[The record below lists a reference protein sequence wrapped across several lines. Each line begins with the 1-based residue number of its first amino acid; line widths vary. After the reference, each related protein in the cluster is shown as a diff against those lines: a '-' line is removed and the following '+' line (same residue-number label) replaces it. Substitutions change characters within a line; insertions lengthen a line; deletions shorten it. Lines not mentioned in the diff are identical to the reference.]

1 MSFVDE
7 LRGASAHLLLGA
19 FGSLGLQMFSTGLL
33 FAANLLYARLLG
45 VEGYGIYAY
54 ASAWVAV
61 LGIPAGLGTREYL
74 VREVA
79 VSRASY
85 DWLRLEGV
93 QVWATR
99 TILGAAVVT
108 AVIAALVAWAL
119 DGSTLNDKLLTFFLA
134 LPLLPLTALTGIR
147 YAVLR
152 GLDKI
157 ITAQLPESLL
167 RPITQIALVSVLWTL
182 VGNLVPWQVMM
193 AAVASAAVALCFS
206 NWFLHQAQPVTVR
219 HLPNHS
225 YDSVWLRSTVPFM
238 FIAGLYLINSRAD
251 IIMLGILRGPQEAG
265 IFAVASY
272 GAGFVSF
279 MLIAVNTAIAPSIA
293 RLWRNHE
300 LGELQRLITRSSR
313 TVAVATLPLAAGL
326 ALAAE
331 RFMGLFGLQFVKG
344 ADAMA
349 LLCLAQFVN
358 AALGSVGLILNMSDN
373 ERWTAGGVGIAA
385 LLNVTLNVLL
395 IPRWGLSGAAV
406 ASAISLIT
414 WNLLLVYAVRSRT
427 GLRPTAF
434 AM

>member
-1 MSFVDE
+1 
-7 LRGASAHLLLGA
+7 
-19 FGSLGLQMFSTGLL
+19 
-33 FAANLLYARLLG
+33 
-45 VEGYGIYAY
+45 
-54 ASAWVAV
+54 
-61 LGIPAGLGTREYL
+61 
-74 VREVA
+74 
-79 VSRASY
+79 
-85 DWLRLEGV
+85 
-93 QVWATR
+93 
-99 TILGAAVVT
+99 
-108 AVIAALVAWAL
+108 
-119 DGSTLNDKLLTFFLA
+119 
-134 LPLLPLTALTGIR
+134 
-147 YAVLR
+147 
-152 GLDKI
+152 
-157 ITAQLPESLL
+157 
-167 RPITQIALVSVLWTL
+167 
-182 VGNLVPWQVMM
+182 
-193 AAVASAAVALCFS
+193 
-206 NWFLHQAQPVTVR
+206 
-219 HLPNHS
+219 
-225 YDSVWLRSTVPFM
+225 M